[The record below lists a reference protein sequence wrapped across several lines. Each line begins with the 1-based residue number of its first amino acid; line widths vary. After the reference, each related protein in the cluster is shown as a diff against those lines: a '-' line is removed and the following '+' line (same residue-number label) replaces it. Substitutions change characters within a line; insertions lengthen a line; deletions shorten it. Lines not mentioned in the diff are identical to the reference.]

1 MPSLAHIAKY
11 EGLKQKQTKNASLY
25 RDISKDSDSLPTGW
39 RLGAA
44 DERAILKATASSEAV
59 LVTNENFR
67 ETAQESEEFRKVIEE
82 RTLIFSY
89 INNHFVPPD
98 DPIGRLEQTLR
109 LKLRRKNM
117 RIRKG
122 KKLF

>member
-11 EGLKQKQTKNASLY
+11 EGLKQKQTKNAALY

-67 ETAQESEEFRKVIEE
+67 ETAQESEEFRKVIDE

-109 LKLRRKNM
+109 LKLQRKNM